1 MSFNYFKSLVP
12 APNKKNYLGLE
23 DNIYKAL
30 GIAINYITKWISL
43 IFRGIIENN
52 YSFNKGN
59 KVDNNLL
66 TTKPLDY
73 SICKEALIGHLSL
86 YNY

>member
-1 MSFNYFKSLVP
+1 
-12 APNKKNYLGLE
+12 LGLE
-23 DNIYKAL
+23 DNIYRAP
-30 GIAINYITKWISL
+30 GIATNYTIKWISL
-43 IFRGIIENN
+43 IFGGIIENN

-66 TTKPLDY
+66 TTEPLDY
-73 SICKEALIGHLSL
+73 SIYKEALIGHLSL